1 MSTVYL
7 NVSMEP
13 VICCL
18 ISHWPGDVAI
28 PRSQVAGEPAGDG
41 YQLQAEGRRLSTI
54 MVM

>member
-18 ISHWPGDVAI
+18 IPHWPGDVAI
-28 PRSQVAGEPAGDG
+28 PRSQVAGELAGDS